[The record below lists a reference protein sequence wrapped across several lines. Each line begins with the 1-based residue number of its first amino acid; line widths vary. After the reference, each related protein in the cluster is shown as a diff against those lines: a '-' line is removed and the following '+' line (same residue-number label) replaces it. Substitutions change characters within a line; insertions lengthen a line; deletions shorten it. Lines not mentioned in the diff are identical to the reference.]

1 MIAAAPGVPVELA
14 KERAAV
20 VSDVRYELKFEV
32 PESTTAPVA
41 GKVTVRWKLK
51 SVPEGGLQ
59 LDFMGAPGEHITV
72 PDAKPGDNVFTST
85 FTAGDGPLNRRDG
98 FLYTLLVPAR
108 ARELFPCFD
117 QPDLKAR
124 YELSLALPSSW
135 TAVSNAPGALKDGA
149 WRFESSDPLASY
161 QFAFVAGLWTVAE
174 RGGVRV
180 FHRETDAKKA
190 SDGVEAV
197 LARGEAARRW
207 MEEYTGVLM
216 PYKKL
221 DFVVV
226 PGFQY
231 GGMEHP
237 GALYLNARRTFL
249 DAAATEDERLKRASL
264 IAHEVAHLWF
274 GDHVT
279 MRWFDD
285 VWLKEVYANFFAD
298 KIVAPEFAS
307 VDHDLRFL
315 MQNHA
320 YAYEVDRTSGTNP
333 ILQPLEN
340 LDGAGALYGP
350 IVYQKSPVVM
360 RQLEARLGANGLRAG
375 LREYLQRHGRGN
387 ASWDDLV
394 AALAPYDS
402 GDLKSWADAWV
413 RKTGR
418 PTLRAEVS
426 VGPNGKTRRVRVLS
440 DAGWPQRVEVAY
452 DGKGLPAK
460 VEGAATDAAGGGG
473 LEPPRWLLPDRKG
486 LGYGRMALDAPTRK
500 WLLENVGDIEEP
512 ATRGVAWLALWEDAL
527 DGLVSAPDFLAAI
540 ERALPGER
548 QELLVARLLRWHA
561 DWHWRFSKTRDAG
574 SEGLLWKLA
583 AGAKSPSL
591 KKTYL
596 KAWAREVE
604 TPAGVSRLRRVWA
617 REERLPGLAL
627 DDEEETS
634 LALELAARGVDVL
647 DEQAA
652 RLKNPDRRAR
662 LEFLKPAALG
672 DQSWFAPLRAA
683 EGRRKESWV
692 EDGLRLLNHPLR
704 EQEALTLLPESLR
717 LLPEVKRTGDIF
729 FPAAWLEAVLSGHGS
744 PQAAAEARRFL
755 ASAGS
760 NGDPRL
766 KRLCLARFDALF
778 AAARQ
783 RGG

>member
-1 MIAAAPGVPVELA
+1 MMAPAPGVPVELA
-14 KERAAV
+14 KERAAL
-20 VSDVRYELKFEV
+20 VSDVRYQLHFEV
-32 PESTTAPVA
+32 PASTALPVA

-59 LDFMGAPGEHITV
+59 LDFMGAAGEHITV

-85 FTAGDGPLNRRDG
+85 FTAADGPLNRRTD
-98 FLYTLLVPAR
+98 FLYTLFVPAR
-108 ARELFPCFD
+108 AREAFPCFD

-124 YELSLALPSSW
+124 FELSLGLPAGW
-135 TAVSNAPGALKDGA
+135 KAVSNAPGMEKDGV
-149 WRFESSDPLASY
+149 WRFETSDLLATY
-161 QFAFVAGLWTVAE
+161 QFAFAAGAWTVSDK
-174 RGGVRV
+174 GDGVRV
-180 FHRETDAKKA
+180 FHRETDEAKA
-190 SDGVEAV
+190 LEGVAAV
-197 LARGEAARRW
+197 LSRGALARKW

-221 DFVVV
+221 DYVVV

-307 VDHDLRFL
+307 VDHRLRFL

-340 LDGAGALYGP
+340 LAGAGALYGP

-360 RQLEARLGANGLRAG
+360 RQLEARLGPSGLRAG
-375 LREYLQRHGRGN
+375 LREYLQKHGRGN
-387 ASWDDLV
+387 ATWDDLV

-402 GDLKSWADAWV
+402 GDLKAWADAWV
-413 RKTGR
+413 RLEGR
-418 PTLRAEVS
+418 PSLRAEVS
-426 VGPNGKTRRVRVLS
+426 LGPNGKSRRVKVLS
-440 DAGWPQRVEVAY
+440 EGPWAQSVEVAY
-452 DGKGLPAK
+452 GGKSLPAK
-460 VEGAATDAAGGGG
+460 ARAGAVDAAGGGG
-473 LEPPRWLLPDRKG
+473 LEPPRWLLPDAHG
-486 LGYGRMALDAPTRK
+486 LGYGRMRLDAATRA
-500 WLLENVGDIEEP
+500 WLLANVGSIEEP
-512 ATRGVAWLALWEDAL
+512 STRGVAWLALWEDAL
-527 DGLVSAPDFLAAI
+527 DGLVGAAEFKAAI
-540 ERALPGER
+540 EKTLPGEE

-561 DWHWRFSKTRDAG
+561 DWHWRFSKARDGKGEA
-574 SEGLLWKLA
+574 LFWRLA
-583 AGAKSPSL
+583 NAAKTPSL

-596 KAWAREVE
+596 KAWARE
-604 TPAGVSRLRRVWA
+604 TADAAKLRKVWA
-617 REERLPGLAL
+617 RELKLPGLAL

-634 LALELAARGVDVL
+634 LALELAVRGEDVL
-647 DEQAA
+647 DAQAA
-652 RLKNPDRRAR
+652 RLSNPDRRAR

-672 DQSWFAPLRAA
+672 DQAWFVPLRTP

-692 EDGLRLLNHPLR
+692 EDGLRLLHHPLR
-704 EQEALTLLPESLR
+704 EKEALTLLPETLR

-729 FPAAWLEAVLSGHGS
+729 FPAAWLEAALSGHGS
-744 PQAAAEARRFL
+744 PEAAKQAADFL
-755 ASAGS
+755 AAEG
-760 NGDPRL
+760 GRLDPRL
-766 KRLCLARFDALF
+766 KALCQARFDALY
-778 AAARQ
+778 AAARS
-783 RGG
+783 RAR